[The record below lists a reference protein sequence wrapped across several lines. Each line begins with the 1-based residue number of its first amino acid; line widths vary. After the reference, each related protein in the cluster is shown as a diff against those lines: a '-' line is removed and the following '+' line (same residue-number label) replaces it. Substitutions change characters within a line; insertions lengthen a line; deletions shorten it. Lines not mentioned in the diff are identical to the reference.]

1 MTGNSESKPASE
13 RGKVG
18 KNSPSM
24 RLPSRTSWNEG
35 RFYGGDDEAYWRLSF
50 GEERCEGQKIRGG
63 LKSVWYDSDEEFNVP
78 LSSSQCSDQRKV
90 REFPK
95 HNEILQ
101 GNDSCEGELEFQTR
115 KEVEENSRKSVEKD
129 ELEQRDDKNS
139 TSLYSPKQRSS
150 SFSNLMSNEIEEE
163 CVFESL
169 NLDEEKL
176 KDRKVIEEEKKLK
189 YEKQRKSIYIN
200 RESPRRR
207 AKQSSKT
214 KVCSMR
220 MATKIECK
228 IRALEN
234 KKNAKSKIKKVAK
247 EGTLK
252 STTAF
257 DSFAVVKS
265 SVDPEQD
272 FMNSMVEMITAK
284 GIQQP
289 EELEELLA
297 CYLTLNHDEHHDLII
312 TVFRQVWFDLN
323 QIPSDSELQY
333 EHCRKL

>member
-1 MTGNSESKPASE
+1 MSGNSESKPVSE

-24 RLPSRTSWNEG
+24 RLSSRTSWNEG

-63 LKSVWYDSDEEFNVP
+63 LKSIWYDSDEEFNVP
-78 LSSSQCSDQRKV
+78 LSSSQCSDRRKV

-95 HNEILQ
+95 HVQILQ
-101 GNDSCEGELEFQTR
+101 GNDSCEGEPEFETR
-115 KEVEENSRKSVEKD
+115 KEVEENSRRSVDKD
-129 ELEQRDDKNS
+129 EVEQRDNKNS
-139 TSLYSPKQRSS
+139 TSLDSPGQRSS
-150 SFSNLMSNEIEEE
+150 SFSNFVSNEIKEE
-163 CVFESL
+163 CVSKL
-169 NLDEEKL
+169 PNLDEEKL
-176 KDRKVIEEEKKLK
+176 KDRKVKEEEKLK
-189 YEKQRKSIYIN
+189 YEKPRKSVYIN
-200 RESPRRR
+200 KESPRRR
-207 AKQSSKT
+207 AKKSSKT

-265 SVDPEQD
+265 SVNPEQD
-272 FMNSMVEMITAK
+272 FIDSMVEMITAK
-284 GIQQP
+284 GIQRP

-312 TVFRQVWFDLN
+312 RVFRQVWFDLN

-333 EHCRKL
+333 EHRRKL